1 MLNSIEQ
8 VSRPRVVV
16 GIALSVG
23 IFLVVRVLFPDF
35 AASGATVIAT
45 REVVLLALAA
55 ALVLYV
61 VVLEQLP
68 ISELGWRPRLSSLGW
83 GVAICITLVVA
94 SLLTIS
100 VARALGFEQDARV
113 LATLARQP
121 AWLLLVVAMTA
132 GIAEEIAFR
141 GVLIDHVGAL
151 LRSRH
156 AGAIAS
162 VVVFSALHAN
172 AWRLTQ
178 LFFVLP
184 SAIILTAFYL
194 WKRDLLACILGHALT
209 DTVGLL
215 SAAAA
220 QPN

>member
-1 MLNSIEQ
+1 MLNSTEQ
-8 VSRPRVVV
+8 VSRARLVIGV
-16 GIALSVG
+16 ALSIG
-23 IFLVVRVLFPDF
+23 SFLLVRVLFPDF
-35 AASGATVIAT
+35 AASAATVVAT

-61 VVLEQLP
+61 VALEQLP
-68 ISELGWRPRLSSLGW
+68 ISALGWRPRLASLGW
-83 GVAICITLVVA
+83 GVALCVMLVAA
-94 SLLTIS
+94 SLITIP

-121 AWLLLVVAMTA
+121 VWLLVMVAVTA

-151 LRSRH
+151 LGSRH
-156 AGAIAS
+156 AGAVVS

-209 DTVGLL
+209 DALGLL

>member
-1 MLNSIEQ
+1 MLNSIVQ
-8 VSRPRVVV
+8 VSRPRVAV
-16 GIALSVG
+16 GVALSIG
-23 IFLVVRVLFPDF
+23 IFLVVRVLFPDL
-35 AASGATVIAT
+35 AASAATVIAT

-68 ISELGWRPRLSSLGW
+68 ISELGWRPRLASLGW
-83 GVAICITLVVA
+83 GVGICVTLVAA
-94 SLLTIS
+94 SVITIS
-100 VARALGFEQDARV
+100 VARALGLEQDAHV
-113 LATLARQP
+113 LASLARQP
-121 AWLLLVVAMTA
+121 AWLLLMVAITA

-141 GVLIDHVGAL
+141 GVVIDHVSAL

-162 VVVFSALHAN
+162 VVVFSALHVN
-172 AWRLTQ
+172 GWGLTQ

-194 WKRDLLACILGHALT
+194 WKRDLLACIVGHALT
-209 DTVGLL
+209 DAVGLL

-220 QPN
+220 QAN